1 MVHCGATIAVL
12 LAGCS
17 WSSSSTLHP
26 TVTSSSPRGTCKRT
40 APVADL
46 AIGAG
51 LLGASLGTLSLASQ
65 DPVPM
70 LTISGLLIGTG
81 IAFLASA
88 QDGYEQH
95 DACSA
100 ELLASYQPQE
110 PVHLAVVAAPSCE
123 QRRLDMYSRAVTGA
137 DPDQRA
143 RLLHALP
150 ACDGTASREHA
161 WELTK
166 TAALAAGA
174 GNCGDIEAIAREV
187 YVADIALHDVV
198 LMADVEIKYCL
209 SRREL

>member
-1 MVHCGATIAVL
+1 MQRLATVAVL
-12 LAGCS
+12 VAGCS
-17 WSSSSTLHP
+17 WSTSSTLHP
-26 TVTSSSPRGTCKRT
+26 TVASSSQATCKRT
-40 APVADL
+40 APVADV

-51 LLGASLGTLSLASQ
+51 LLGSSLGTLALASQ
-65 DPVPM
+65 DPARM

-88 QDGYEQH
+88 HDGYEQH
-95 DACSA
+95 DACTA
-100 ELLASYQPQE
+100 ELLASYQQQE
-110 PVHLAVVAAPSCE
+110 PLHVAVVAAPSCE

-143 RLLHALP
+143 RLLQALP
-150 ACDGTASREHA
+150 TCDGTATREHA
-161 WELTK
+161 WALTR

-174 GNCGDIEAIAREV
+174 GHCDDVESIAREV